1 MVAGT
6 GSDPDY
12 CDGIASCIDCLDDSG
27 CEPQRYCDLFGQI
40 CLLRAAPPPPS
51 PPGPMGAWNEFVNAL
66 NAGDSA
72 RALTFV
78 ADTSRE
84 KYGEVFRLIA
94 PRLGT
99 VSSSWSTPEQVSAG
113 SDYMTFLVVDSDNQ
127 GGTGHLVSM
136 VLEDG
141 RWVVD
146 QL

>member
-1 MVAGT
+1 M
-6 GSDPDY
+6 
-12 CDGIASCIDCLDDSG
+12 
-27 CEPQRYCDLFGQI
+27 
-40 CLLRAAPPPPS
+40 
-51 PPGPMGAWNEFVNAL
+51 NAL

-84 KYGEVFRLIA
+84 KYAQVFQMLA
-94 PRLGT
+94 PRLSS
-99 VSSSWSTPEQVSAG
+99 VSASWSTPEQVSAG
-113 SDYMTFLVVDSDNQ
+113 SDYATFLVVDSGNQ